1 MPLTAEQVAAG
12 RAWHKWL
19 HRQKALGSFP
29 QERISHAVAILKLS
43 GCAYEADGVAGPAA
57 FANFAFHRAGLADL
71 AGARPDDAT
80 GIGIRKAAAVRALLA
95 GHGHDGLQFDDAV
108 RLVEAVW
115 HVPAA
120 PTSSSLADGAAHAEP
135 PPGGATAVSLPMAV
149 PAPVAVGSKRAAADA
164 FPAQPETPLGGAA
177 PAVASTIE
185 PSLDGTATAA
195 PKPAAAARAAPASG
209 CAACA
214 DLQGAGVK
222 FEPHYAVADRLPPIS
237 ELTSLRALCGHL
249 VLVCPTCYR
258 DREALVKKNTNNWC
272 QLVARYDRR
281 NRLVALL
288 LRRYDAGAAA
298 AKANAAALLQAA
310 EAQHLRAVRNRTEH
324 TVQGDKSRWQIEE
337 SRTGEVKRAFDALE
351 DEQRRWQARPSLPR
365 RPRTG
370 ARRAA
375 ACSP

>member
-1 MPLTAEQVAAG
+1 MPLTDEQDAAG
-12 RAWHKWL
+12 RAWNNWL
-19 HRQKALGSFP
+19 RRKTALGSFP
-29 QERISHAVAILKLS
+29 KERILDVVRILKLS

-120 PTSSSLADGAAHAEP
+120 PTSSSLADGAVHAEP

-149 PAPVAVGSKRAAADA
+149 PVAVGSKRAAADA

-195 PKPAAAARAAPASG
+195 PEPAAAARAAPASG

-237 ELTSLRALCGHL
+237 ELTSVRALCGHL

-298 AKANAAALLQAA
+298 AKANAVALLQAA
-310 EAQHLRAVRNRTEH
+310 EAQHLRAVKDRTEH